1 MRPLDDLVVLDLT
14 QFVAGPYCTMLL
26 ADAGARV
33 IKIEPPGTGEPY
45 RRVGPA
51 LERGGSGTGGYF
63 LRMNRGKESLTL
75 DLRNERGRDVLL
87 QLAERADV
95 LVENFK
101 TDSMDRLDLGW
112 ERLHARNPAL
122 VYASVSGFGHRDH
135 FPGPFAEWP
144 AFAIVAEAMG
154 GIMQRIGEADC
165 EPHWSGV
172 SLGDIF
178 ASVLAA
184 TGILTALHARDRSGE
199 GQHVDISM
207 YDGMISLN
215 ERAIY
220 TYAATGKELERGTEP
235 EFAPFGAFEAR
246 DGWVV
251 VGVVTNDIWQ
261 RFCAALERPDLA
273 SDPRLATGQG
283 RSLHLDGVIRP
294 AIATWL
300 AGRTRRQATEALV
313 RHQVPAGLVQTAAD
327 ILDCPQANG
336 RDMVVEFD
344 YPGAGPQKVA
354 GNPIKLSGDLHQP
367 VRRPPLLGEHTQ
379 GVLGELLGMSDADL
393 EELRSAGVI

>member
-1 MRPLDDLVVLDLT
+1 MRPLDDLLVLDLT

-33 IKIEPPGTGEPY
+33 VKIEPPGTGEPY
-45 RRVGPA
+45 RQVGPE
-51 LERGGSGTGGYF
+51 LEPGGTGTRGYF

-75 DLRNERGRDVLL
+75 DLRDPRGRDVFLR
-87 QLAERADV
+87 LAGRADV
-95 LVENFK
+95 VVENFK
-101 TDSMDRLDLGW
+101 AGSLDRLDLGW
-112 ERLHARNPAL
+112 ERLHACNPAL
-122 VYASVSGFGHRDH
+122 VYASISGFGHRDH
-135 FPGPFAEWP
+135 LPGPFADWP

-178 ASVLAA
+178 ASVLAS
-184 TGILTALHARDRSGE
+184 TGILTAVHERARTGE

-215 ERAIY
+215 ERAIF
-220 TYAATGKELERGTEP
+220 TYAATGQELERGTEP
-235 EFAPFGAFEAR
+235 EFAPFGAFQAR
-246 DGWVV
+246 DGYVV

-273 SDPRLATGQG
+273 SDPRLAGGQG
-283 RSLHLDGVIRP
+283 RSAHLDEVIRP
-294 AIATWL
+294 AIASWL
-300 AGRTRRQATEALV
+300 ERRTRREATEALV

-327 ILDCPQANG
+327 ILDCPQALG
-336 RDMVVEFD
+336 RNMVVEFD
-344 YPGAGPQKVA
+344 YPGAGRQRVA
-354 GNPIKLSGDLHQP
+354 GNPIKLSGDLDAP
-367 VRRPPLLGEHTQ
+367 VRRPPLLGEHTEA
-379 GVLGELLGMSDADL
+379 VLGELLGLSGPEL
-393 EELRSAGVI
+393 EGLRDEGVV